1 MKSLVRGLFAVL
13 TVMIPAVEVTAVN
26 PFATNYPWEDCRG
39 SAALYP
45 VPHRTAVY
53 PDSLTPV
60 MINHVG
66 RHGARYPASPS
77 HLNAVVK
84 ALDRAASAGTI
95 TPAGRRLQR
104 LAGRVT
110 AAVDGRWGELDST
123 GVYEQRGIAARMYA
137 EFPELFEKGRV
148 EAASSYVPRCVMSM
162 YEFCHEISQCCPKVE
177 IATKSGPS
185 LNGLLRFFDSKK
197 YKTTVRSAA
206 YKGLLDSMMRRTVT
220 MEPLRRVLGRDYV
233 FGSDSVALA
242 LDEYSMLAGL
252 EAMGMAV
259 GISEWFSPEEYN
271 SLWAAFNLKQY
282 VDRTSTTLSST
293 PADVA
298 APLLDNLIVTTD
310 RFIAGDESVATVNLR
325 FGHAETLMPLLS
337 LMRLRGCYYL
347 THNYE
352 SVALNWMDFNV
363 VPMAAN
369 LRLILFRSD
378 SGRYYVRVDHNEVP
392 LPLLPGSS
400 DVIVPWNTAR
410 VYLISLLPADM

>member
-1 MKSLVRGLFAVL
+1 
-13 TVMIPAVEVTAVN
+13 
-26 PFATNYPWEDCRG
+26 
-39 SAALYP
+39 
-45 VPHRTAVY
+45 
-53 PDSLTPV
+53 
-60 MINHVG
+60 
-66 RHGARYPASPS
+66 
-77 HLNAVVK
+77 
-84 ALDRAASAGTI
+84 
-95 TPAGRRLQR
+95 
-104 LAGRVT
+104 
-110 AAVDGRWGELDST
+110 
-123 GVYEQRGIAARMYA
+123 
-137 EFPELFEKGRV
+137 
-148 EAASSYVPRCVMSM
+148 
-162 YEFCHEISQCCPKVE
+162 
-177 IATKSGPS
+177 
-185 LNGLLRFFDSKK
+185 
-197 YKTTVRSAA
+197 
-206 YKGLLDSMMRRTVT
+206 MMRRTVT

-325 FGHAETLMPLLS
+325 FGHAETLMPLMS